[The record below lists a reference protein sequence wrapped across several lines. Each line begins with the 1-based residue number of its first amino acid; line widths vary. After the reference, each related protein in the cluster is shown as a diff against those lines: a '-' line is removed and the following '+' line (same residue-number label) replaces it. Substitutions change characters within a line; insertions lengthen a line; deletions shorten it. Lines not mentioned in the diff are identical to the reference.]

1 MTTIP
6 QEEVMNKKL
15 RVSKNLLR
23 IKQFEEDQLKENTLE
38 QKILR
43 NKERIWMKQY
53 NDNFK
58 RYKDIVKQS
67 AYERDSSMLDDMSR
81 ESTVKANRKFIYN
94 NFPLILGIIFVIFG
108 LIIFFLSSDDK
119 PVQVV
124 PPQINPV
131 FIRMP
136 EKSPTNNLDDLPPEF
151 FNALAQP
158 QQSGQPINIPIN
170 VTTGATGAKGKQ
182 LTKNKNKNIKKPE
195 IKKDDMKLLFQ

>member
-1 MTTIP
+1 MTTIT
-6 QEEVMNKKL
+6 QEEVMNEK
-15 RVSKNLLR
+15 V
-23 IKQFEEDQLKENTLE
+23 KEFNM
-38 QKILR
+38 KILR
-43 NKERIWMKQY
+43 EKERIWLKQF

-58 RYKDIVKQS
+58 RYKDIVKQG

-108 LIIFFLSSDDK
+108 LIIFFLSTDDK

-136 EKSPTNNLDDLPPEF
+136 ESSPSGNLDDLPPEF
-151 FNALAQP
+151 FSALAQP
-158 QQSGQPINIPIN
+158 QQTAQPISIPIS
-170 VTTGATGAKGKQ
+170 VTTGATGAKGK
-182 LTKNKNKNIKKPE
+182 TKTKPKLAKK
-195 IKKDDMKLLFQ
+195 Q

>member
-1 MTTIP
+1 MTTIT
-6 QEEVMNKKL
+6 QEEVINEKIKE
-15 RVSKNLLR
+15 SNNAKR
-23 IKQFEEDQLKENTLE
+23 IRQFEEDQLKENTLE

-43 NKERIWMKQY
+43 NKERIWLKQY

-58 RYKDIVKQS
+58 RYKDIVKQA

-94 NFPLILGIIFVIFG
+94 NFPLILGIVFVIFG
-108 LIIFFLSSDDK
+108 LIIFFLSTDDK

-136 EKSPTNNLDDLPPEF
+136 ERSPSGNLDDLPPEF

-158 QQSGQPINIPIN
+158 QQTGQPISIPIN
-170 VTTGATGAKGKQ
+170 VTTGTTGAKGK
-182 LTKNKNKNIKKPE
+182 TKTKPKLAKK
-195 IKKDDMKLLFQ
+195 

>member
-1 MTTIP
+1 MSTLT
-6 QEEVMNKKL
+6 QEEFMDEKL
-15 RVSKNLLR
+15 NE
-23 IKQFEEDQLKENTLE
+23 FNM
-38 QKILR
+38 KILR
-43 NKERIWMKQY
+43 EKERIWLKQF

-81 ESTVKANRKFIYN
+81 DSTVKANRKFIYN

-119 PVQVV
+119 VQVV

-136 EKSPTNNLDDLPPEF
+136 ERSPSGNLDDLQPEI
-151 FNALAQP
+151 FNALAQSQKSP
-158 QQSGQPINIPIN
+158 QPISIPIN
-170 VTTGATGAKGKQ
+170 VTTGVGKGKK
-182 LTKNKNKNIKKPE
+182 TKTTKSTKTTTKP
-195 IKKDDMKLLFQ
+195 K

>member
-1 MTTIP
+1 MTSIA
-6 QEEVMNKKL
+6 QEEVNQEKL
-15 RVSKNLLR
+15 NETNR
-23 IKQFEEDQLKENTLE
+23 
-38 QKILR
+38 KILR
-43 NKERIWMKQY
+43 EKERIWLKQF

-58 RYKDIVKQS
+58 KYKDIVKQV
-67 AYERDSSMLDDMSR
+67 AYERDSTMLDDMSR

-119 PVQVV
+119 VQVV

-136 EKSPTNNLDDLPPEF
+136 EKSPSGNLDELPSEF

-158 QQSGQPINIPIN
+158 QQSAQPISIPIN
-170 VTTGATGAKGKQ
+170 VNTGVKKGTTSKSKSKSKI
-182 LTKNKNKNIKKPE
+182 TK
-195 IKKDDMKLLFQ
+195 